1 MGMSLKYGFEP
12 TVVTWTTLI
21 RGLCDHHPIGLVRDA
36 MKLLLKEV
44 RPKVNQPDT
53 RDAIIYNI
61 VLNGLCK
68 MQFLIEAHAL
78 CKQRHIG
85 KAQAML
91 GIMRKN
97 GVSVDIIT
105 CNSILN
111 GFNKRGDIDKAYF
124 NVNRSDH
131 ALSLFDELFI
141 KNLVP
146 TNITYNIL
154 IDGLFKAGRKEDAHG
169 VISKMMKLKVPFD
182 IYTVN
187 ISMKHFAITRGPL
200 LCCFAYSLARGLQ
213 PNIHSYN
220 ALIYGMFKLGKIK
233 NAEKILEFMLRE
245 NALDIFTFNT
255 MIYAYCRIKQVDK
268 ALKLV
273 SYMKENGYEPDH
285 VTCETLLEYC
295 ILVGGNDRVAEF
307 LDESWLL
314 EQKLADEAGYHIDK
328 YPW

>member
-1 MGMSLKYGFEP
+1 MSLKYGFEP

-21 RGLCDHHPIGLVRDA
+21 RVSAITIRSVRLEFYREAKKKGLELNRISCSTLIQGLCKSGLVRDA
-36 MKLLLKEV
+36 MKLLLKEGE
-44 RPKVNQPDT
+44 K
-53 RDAIIYNI
+53 
-61 VLNGLCK
+61 K
-68 MQFLIEAHAL
+68 MH
-78 CKQRHIG
+78 
-85 KAQAML
+85 M
-91 GIMRKN
+91 
-97 GVSVDIIT
+97 VS
-105 CNSILN
+105 
-111 GFNKRGDIDKAYF
+111 FQ
-124 NVNRSDH
+124 
-131 ALSLFDELFI
+131 E
-141 KNLVP
+141 
-146 TNITYNIL
+146 
-154 IDGLFKAGRKEDAHG
+154 
-169 VISKMMKLKVPFD
+169 MKLKVPFD

-295 ILVGGNDRVAEF
+295 ILAI
-307 LDESWLL
+307 LL
-314 EQKLADEAGYHIDK
+314 EIALRRSRPLME
-328 YPW
+328 